1 MYKNICLN
9 CVSREINEH
18 ERYCNNCKIEFSNT
32 LRKMVKD
39 QKCQK

>member
-1 MYKNICLN
+1 MTKNNTTVDLIG
-9 CVSREINEH
+9 ITQ
-18 ERYCNNCKIEFSNT
+18 IEFSNT